1 MKTTGFIDN
10 FCKFS
15 YNRLD
20 GDLHLKILKTKVML
34 DYLPDYQLSGIS
46 NFSLE
51 TTEET
56 NKNDHMMKMLRK
68 LLKYSGKQTKKN
80 PVSVYYNLCLPL

>member
-1 MKTTGFIDN
+1 
-10 FCKFS
+10 
-15 YNRLD
+15 
-20 GDLHLKILKTKVML
+20 ML